1 MFCGIESFSIS
12 TSMRLGWFHTDNS
25 TSWIKN
31 KCSRWTINI
40 QKNVLC
46 GKLNTSSWLFPL
58 FCHLSVLFVYW
69 LNCVFFQTGYGFV
82 DFESPTVAQKAVT
95 ALKNKGIQAQ
105 MAKVSKCHFTLSSS
119 LPVHIL
125 CGAVGHFV
133 VRIHAVL
140 QLNT

>member
-1 MFCGIESFSIS
+1 M
-12 TSMRLGWFHTDNS
+12 
-25 TSWIKN
+25 
-31 KCSRWTINI
+31 
-40 QKNVLC
+40 
-46 GKLNTSSWLFPL
+46 
-58 FCHLSVLFVYW
+58 
-69 LNCVFFQTGYGFV
+69 

-105 MAKVSKCHFTLSSS
+105 MAKVSKCHFALSSS

-125 CGAVGHFV
+125 CCAVGHFV